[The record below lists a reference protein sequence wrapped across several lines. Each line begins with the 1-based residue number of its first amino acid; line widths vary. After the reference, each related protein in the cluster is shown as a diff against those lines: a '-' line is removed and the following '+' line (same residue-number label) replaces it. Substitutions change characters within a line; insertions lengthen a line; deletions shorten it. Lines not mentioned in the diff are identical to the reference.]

1 MQVNRQLLYPLVCTV
16 LGIPGGSAMEKQPAM
31 QNMPIQSLSWE
42 DPLGK
47 ELAAQ

>member
-47 ELAAQ
+47 ELEAQ